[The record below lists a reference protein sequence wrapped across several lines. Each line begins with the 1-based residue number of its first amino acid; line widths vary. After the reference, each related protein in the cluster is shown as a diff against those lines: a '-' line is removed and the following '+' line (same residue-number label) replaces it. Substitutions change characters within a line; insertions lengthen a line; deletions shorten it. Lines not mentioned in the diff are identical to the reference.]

1 LLVQRTLTKMGYLEN
16 GKLERAMPWG
26 LQSCACDDYDI
37 HKSPAHIERCR
48 EMEKEWRVQRPP
60 VG

>member
-1 LLVQRTLTKMGYLEN
+1 MGYLEN

-26 LQSCACDDYDI
+26 PQSCACDDYDI